1 MYARMEN
8 IETCSPNCVLLSIIQ
23 SICTLCGSKNTSY
36 ACLVIKKCTL
46 CGYLKNTSCAVNR
59 KAPCAIYF
67 KMHLVRYISKCT
79 LCGYSEEAPCVWII
93 VMHLVRLSRKH
104 IFVRLLTKHTLCGTW
119 FNNTRCAACL
129 NCVNHAHRFY

>member
-67 KMHLVRYISKCT
+67 KMHLVRLFRRST
-79 LCGYSEEAPCVWII
+79 LCGNYCNAPCAVIKKAHLCAVINKAHI
-93 VMHLVRLSRKH
+93 VRYM
-104 IFVRLLTKHTLCGTW
+104 I
-119 FNNTRCAACL
+119 
-129 NCVNHAHRFY
+129 